1 MANELKIQ
9 YWLRDIERLDREI
22 TELIQGARSTK
33 AYSMCMERL
42 RSRNTIAQNL
52 ADEGINVPEPPIK
65 GHTL

>member
-1 MANELKIQ
+1 MASELKIQ

-22 TELIQGARSTK
+22 TELIQGEHTTR

-42 RSRNTIAQNL
+42 RSRKSIAQNL
-52 ADEGINVPEPPIK
+52 ADEGIDVPEPPIK